1 MRRFMGMD
9 QPFEV
14 VPLSTLNR
22 TRPKSE
28 ARDTMELDDTERH
41 LYVTRYLLRLSLL
54 ITVHQ

>member
-1 MRRFMGMD
+1 MGMD

-41 LYVTRYLLRLSLL
+41 LYVTRYFLRLSLL
-54 ITVHQ
+54 ITVYQ